1 MSPFNR
7 FDIIYYINLDKREDR
22 KTQLLQELNKMNI
35 DMNKVKR
42 IPGVIS
48 HLSCLGCSL
57 AHLNA
62 LLDFQQNNYNN
73 CLILE
78 DDFTFKHDQ
87 KTTFDVLNNFWNS
100 GKQWDVLM
108 MSGNIR
114 KYAPTDHKNIYKV
127 TDAQLASGYSVNK
140 NFLPIL
146 LNNYQDGINQLSKLE
161 KRRSELCLDIYWKV
175 LQPKSNWF
183 VLYPKIGCQRPG
195 FSDIENRDVN
205 YNRFEI
211 NDIKVKS

>member
-1 MSPFNR
+1 MNPFNR
-7 FDIIYYINLDKREDR
+7 FDIIYYINLDKRVDR
-22 KTQLLQELNKMNI
+22 KTQLLEELNKMNI

-48 HLSCLGCSL
+48 HIPCLGCSM
-57 AHLNA
+57 AQLNV

-87 KTTFDVLNNFWNS
+87 NTTFEILNNFWNS
-100 GKQWDVLM
+100 GKQWDVFM
-108 MSGNIR
+108 MSANI
-114 KYAPTDHKNIYKV
+114 KNFALTDHKNIYKV
-127 TDAQLASGYSVNK
+127 LDAQTASGYAVNK

-161 KRRSELCLDIYWKV
+161 KRRNDLCVDMYWKR
-175 LQPKSNWF
+175 LQPNSNWF
-183 VLYPKIGCQRPG
+183 LLNPKLGYQRPS
-195 FSDIENRDVN
+195 FSDIENKNVN
-205 YNRFEI
+205 Y
-211 NDIKVKS
+211 KV